1 MDWLT
6 VIVPL
11 IGTIIGTAG
20 GIITSA
26 RLTTYRIQQLEKK
39 VDKHNA
45 LCERMIKVEK
55 DIEYLRHEVETQ
67 YIDNFQER
75 E

>member
-11 IGTIIGTAG
+11 IGTIIGTGG
-20 GIITSA
+20 GIIMSA

-39 VDKHNA
+39 VDKHNM
-45 LCERMIKVEK
+45 LCERMIMVEK
-55 DIEYLRHEVETQ
+55 DIQFLKHEMTDNSNC
-67 YIDNFQER
+67 ID
-75 E
+75 

>member
-11 IGTIIGTAG
+11 IGTIIGTGG
-20 GIITSA
+20 GIIMSA

-39 VDKHNA
+39 VDKHNN
-45 LCERMIKVEK
+45 LCERMIMVEK
-55 DIEYLRHEVETQ
+55 DIQFLKHEMTDNSNC
-67 YIDNFQER
+67 ID
-75 E
+75 

>member
-1 MDWLT
+1 MELWT
-6 VIVPL
+6 VLAPL

-55 DIEYLRHEVETQ
+55 DIEHLKSEKTRQ
-67 YIDNFQER
+67 NR